1 MKYVRSGD
9 KIIASLER
17 GEELCGTLKT
27 LAAKE
32 DIKFALVR
40 AHGSCVRVTLG
51 SYDKK
56 SGGLSVWSYNDAWDY
71 ELASVTGEL
80 LGGET
85 PELNLHAV
93 IGSVLKYDEYGSSF
107 YDRNPGL
114 TYAGTLES
122 AEAGAGITAVLEL
135 LDIDARLADVP
146 RPERVGLLDRISA
159 ALTDT
164 DMDSPSY
171 KRLELE

>member
-1 MKYVRSGD
+1 M
-9 KIIASLER
+9 
-17 GEELCGTLKT
+17 
-27 LAAKE
+27 
-32 DIKFALVR
+32 
-40 AHGSCVRVTLG
+40 
-51 SYDKK
+51 
-56 SGGLSVWSYNDAWDY
+56 SVWSYNDAWDY

-146 RPERVGLLDRISA
+146 RPEKVGLLDRISA

-164 DMDSPSY
+164 DMNSPSY

>member
-9 KIIASLER
+9 KIIASLEL

-122 AEAGAGITAVLEL
+122 A
-135 LDIDARLADVP
+135 
-146 RPERVGLLDRISA
+146 
-159 ALTDT
+159 
-164 DMDSPSY
+164 
-171 KRLELE
+171 

>member
-17 GEELCGTLKT
+17 GEEFCGTLKT

-56 SGGLSVWSYNDAWDY
+56 SGGLRS
-71 ELASVTGEL
+71 EE
-80 LGGET
+80 
-85 PELNLHAV
+85 
-93 IGSVLKYDEYGSSF
+93 SSF
-107 YDRNPGL
+107 L
-114 TYAGTLES
+114 VW
-122 AEAGAGITAVLEL
+122 ILEL
-135 LDIDARLADVP
+135 DKFLKKVIDI
-146 RPERVGLLDRISA
+146 
-159 ALTDT
+159 
-164 DMDSPSY
+164 
-171 KRLELE
+171 

>member
-1 MKYVRSGD
+1 MKHVKSGD

-71 ELASVTGEL
+71 ELASVTG
-80 LGGET
+80 
-85 PELNLHAV
+85 
-93 IGSVLKYDEYGSSF
+93 
-107 YDRNPGL
+107 
-114 TYAGTLES
+114 
-122 AEAGAGITAVLEL
+122 AEPPRR
-135 LDIDARLADVP
+135 DWQ
-146 RPERVGLLDRISA
+146 RPEVRRVRFQLL
-159 ALTDT
+159 
-164 DMDSPSY
+164 
-171 KRLELE
+171 

>member
-9 KIIASLER
+9 KIIVSLER
-17 GEELCGTLKT
+17 GEELCGTLKM
-27 LAAKE
+27 LAAE
-32 DIKFALVR
+32 ENIKFALVR
-40 AHGSCVRVTLG
+40 AHGSCLRVTLG
-51 SYDKK
+51 SYDRKG
-56 SGGLSVWSYNDAWDY
+56 GGLSVWSYNDAWDY

-122 AEAGAGITAVLEL
+122 AEAGAGITAVLEI
-135 LDIDARLADVP
+135 LDISARLVNVP
-146 RPERVGLLDRISA
+146 RLEKGGFFGKIGA
-159 ALTDT
+159 AFADT
-164 DMDSPSY
+164 DENSPSY

>member
-1 MKYVRSGD
+1 M
-9 KIIASLER
+9 
-17 GEELCGTLKT
+17 
-27 LAAKE
+27 
-32 DIKFALVR
+32 
-40 AHGSCVRVTLG
+40 TLG
-51 SYDKK
+51 SYDRKG
-56 SGGLSVWSYNDAWDY
+56 GGLSVWSYNDAWDY

-93 IGSVLKYDEYGSSF
+93 IGSVLKGDEYGSSM

-135 LDIDARLADVP
+135 LDISARLVNVP
-146 RPERVGLLDRISA
+146 RPEKGGFFGKIGA
-159 ALTDT
+159 AFADT
-164 DMDSPSY
+164 DENSPSY